1 MKMQK
6 IKSEINYK
14 VPSWN
19 FCNIDSAT
27 LLTGKV
33 SKDTCRFCIK
43 KNGAF
48 RCVLHDEPL
57 NYDGTFIE
65 KTEGCKVASVGVAIE
80 ILEPEPPR
88 IDPKQIIKLSIE
100 GYETQLKTLVSQGY
114 PRDLAAKLSKQ
125 YMLGD

>member
-1 MKMQK
+1 MQK

-19 FCNIDSAT
+19 FCNLDKHSILS
-27 LLTGKV
+27 GKV
-33 SKDTCRFCIK
+33 SKETCRFCIK

-48 RCVLHDEPL
+48 SCVLHDEPL
-57 NYDGTFIE
+57 SYDGTFIE
-65 KTEGCKVASVGVAIE
+65 KTQGCKVASVGVAVE
-80 ILEPEPPR
+80 IYDVEPPQ

-100 GYETQLKTLVSQGY
+100 GYESKIKELVANGY
-114 PRDLAAKLSKQ
+114 PHPLAAKFAKQ